1 VIPLSQL
8 PEDRPQG
15 QGFGG
20 TQRIGEVFWFM
31 DSRKTDVESVRAA
44 YAREMMEASGSD
56 DPRLEQAFAEVPRED
71 FVGPGPWRIM
81 GLKSALAGD
90 RYVET
95 PSADP
100 AHLYRNALVALD
112 AEKGINNG
120 EPALHAAWIGA
131 VAPRPGETVSHLG
144 AGTGYYTAILSRLV
158 LPGGDVHAF
167 EIEPEL
173 AERARINLA
182 ALVNVEVVEGDAA
195 SLPLPA
201 SDIIYVNAGV
211 VAPPTG
217 WLHALKPGGRLIFPW
232 RPSEDVAL
240 SMLVTRRAAG
250 FEAKPLMPSWFIP
263 CIGASFA
270 ERGAK
275 LPNRAEARNIRSV
288 WVKAERPPDATAT
301 AIIGDVWFSPEPI
314 AETRSSTSG

>member
-1 VIPLSQL
+1 
-8 PEDRPQG
+8 
-15 QGFGG
+15 
-20 TQRIGEVFWFM
+20 
-31 DSRKTDVESVRAA
+31 
-44 YAREMMEASGSD
+44 MMQASGSD

-71 FVGPGPWRIM
+71 FVGPGPWHIM

-100 AHLYRNALVALD
+100 AHLYRNALIALD

-120 EPALHAAWIGA
+120 EPSLHAAWIGA
-131 VAPRPGETVSHLG
+131 VAPRPGETVSHVG
-144 AGTGYYTAILSRLV
+144 AGTGYYSAILSRLV
-158 LPGGDVHAF
+158 LPGGGVRAF

-173 AERARINLA
+173 AERARVNLA
-182 ALVNVEVVEGDAA
+182 AFPNVQVVEGDAT

-201 SDIIYVNAGV
+201 SDVIYVNAGV
-211 VAPPTG
+211 VAPPAV

-232 RPSEDVAL
+232 RPSDEVAL
-240 SMLVTRRAAG
+240 SMLVTRRATG

-263 CIGASFA
+263 CIGASLA

-275 LPNRAEARNIRSV
+275 LPGVAEARRTHSIRL
-288 WVKAERPPDATAT
+288 AADQPPDATAT
-301 AIIGDVWFSPEPI
+301 AIVGEVWFSSEPV
-314 AETRSSTSG
+314 AE